1 MSDKSF
7 RVAFI
12 GAGTIVQ
19 RAHVPGFKALSNV
32 DAVAICD
39 VNEARAAAVAA
50 EHAISAVYTDYAAM
64 LREVKP
70 DITVVATPN
79 VFHKP
84 MTLAALNA
92 GSNVLCEKPLA
103 LTYADAKEMVE
114 AAAARGLLLNVGT
127 HFRYAPATRAA
138 KVHVD
143 SGFLGEVYAARAVW
157 QRRSGIPG
165 FGGWFTNHDLAGGGA
180 LLDIGIH
187 ALDRALY
194 LMGYPK
200 PVSVTGASFA
210 KFGPRGIGL
219 GGWGNE
225 TVEPIPNAEFD
236 VDDLAWAFIRF
247 ENGAVMQFQVAWA
260 ANMPEESS
268 AQIFGTDGGMLVT
281 NSDVKLYKLMNG
293 QEVNID
299 PVIPGGMP
307 NSYFYLMEQFVRRL
321 AGDARAPIMT
331 PEQALIAV
339 QIVDGIMR
347 SAASGQEVRFD

>member
-1 MSDKSF
+1 MSDKTF

-19 RAHVPGFKALSNV
+19 RAHIPGFKALPNV
-32 DAVAICD
+32 EPVAICD
-39 VNEARAAAVAA
+39 VNAERVAAVAA
-50 EHAISAVYTDYAAM
+50 EHGIPAGYTDYEVM

-70 DITVVATPN
+70 DITVIATPN

-103 LTYADAKEMVE
+103 LTYEDAKEMLE
-114 AAAARGLLLNVGT
+114 TAAAKGLILNVGT
-127 HFRYAPATRAA
+127 HYRYTPTTRAA
-138 KVHVD
+138 KAHVD
-143 SGFLGEVYAARAVW
+143 GGFLGEVYAARAVW

-165 FGGWFTNHDLAGGGA
+165 FGGWFTNKGLAGGGA

-200 PVSVTGASFA
+200 PVSVSGASFA
-210 KFGPRGIGL
+210 KFGPRGVGL

-225 TVEPIPNAEFD
+225 TVEPIANAKFD

-247 ENGAVMQFQVAWA
+247 ENGAVMQFQVSWA
-260 ANMPEESS
+260 ANMPEESC
-268 AQIFGTDGGMLVT
+268 AQLFGTDGGMLVT
-281 NSDVKLYKLMNG
+281 NNDLKLYKLMNG

-299 PVIPGGMP
+299 AVVPGGYP
-307 NSYFYLMEQFVRRL
+307 SSYGYLMEQFIKRL
-321 AGDARAPIMT
+321 NGDDSAPIMT

-339 QIVDGIMR
+339 QIVDGVMR

>member
-1 MSDKSF
+1 MSDKTY

-19 RAHVPGFKALSNV
+19 RAHVPGFKALPNV
-32 DAVAICD
+32 EPVAICD
-39 VNEARAAAVAA
+39 VNAERVAAVAA
-50 EHAISAVYTDYAAM
+50 EHGIPAHYTDYEEM

-70 DITVVATPN
+70 DITVIATPN
-79 VFHKP
+79 IFHKP

-103 LTYADAKEMVE
+103 LTYADAKEMIE
-114 AAAARGLLLNVGT
+114 TAAAKGLVLNVGT
-127 HFRYAPATRAA
+127 HYRYTPTTRAA
-138 KVHVD
+138 KAHVD
-143 SGFLGEVYAARAVW
+143 GGFLGEVYAARAVW

-165 FGGWFTNHDLAGGGA
+165 FGGWFTNAGLAGGGA

-200 PVSVTGASFA
+200 PVSVSGASFA
-210 KFGPRGIGL
+210 KFGPRGVGL

-225 TVEPIPNAEFD
+225 TVEPIPNAKFD

-247 ENGAVMQFQVAWA
+247 ANGAVMQFQVSWA
-260 ANMPEESS
+260 ANMPEESC
-268 AQIFGTDGGMLVT
+268 AQLFGTDGGMLVT
-281 NSDVKLYKLMNG
+281 NNELKLYKLMNG

-299 PVIPGGMP
+299 AVVPGGYP
-307 NSYFYLMEQFVRRL
+307 SSYGYLMEQFIKRL
-321 AGDARAPIMT
+321 DGDDSAPIMT
-331 PEQALIAV
+331 PEQALTAV